1 MNIARE
7 GLETII
13 DPLFPIANAP
23 ATPAIDFGM
32 HFVIVAIEIAAF
44 VVVWKTAKTDKRA

>member
-13 DPLFPIANAP
+13 DPLFPITNAP
-23 ATPAIDFGM
+23 ATSAIDFGM
-32 HFVIVAIEIAAF
+32 HIVIVAIEIAAF
-44 VVVWKTAKTDKRA
+44 VVVWNTAKTDKQA